1 MIVLIIYF
9 SATWPEDVRRI
20 AARYMRNPIQIYVG
34 TLDLAVCIFYISI
47 FCHVYI
53 RLLSLRLYTVSDKIL
68 KLLKKKKNLIW

>member
-1 MIVLIIYF
+1 MIAMKISFFFF

-34 TLDLAVCIFYISI
+34 TLDLAVCLWSN
-47 FCHVYI
+47 
-53 RLLSLRLYTVSDKIL
+53 RLIEFTVLFRLYTVFNKIL